1 MAAGSAAA
9 AWAGYAAYAAM
20 AVGTVYSVYSSQ
32 QSGKQA
38 QLNADAQADQA
49 QADAETEK
57 SAAVV
62 QAERIRKLARIQA
75 GEANAALAGSGVEVG
90 AGTALNI
97 NEEIYQNA
105 EEDAVLTI
113 MTGKNKGQR
122 LDGDA
127 SNYRLAGSQAKSAAN
142 SQSVGTVLSTASTIG
157 SGWKSSAKASKPGGA
172 A

>member
-1 MAAGSAAA
+1 MAVGAVGA
-9 AWAGYAAYAAM
+9 AGYAAYAAM
-20 AVGTVYSVYSSQ
+20 AAATIYSVYSSQ
-32 QSGKQA
+32 QAGKQA
-38 QLNADAQADQA
+38 QLNANAQAEQA
-49 QADAETEK
+49 QADADTEK

-62 QAERIRKLARIQA
+62 QAERIRRLARIQA

-90 AGTALNI
+90 EGTALNI

-113 MTGKNKGQR
+113 MSGKNKAQR

-127 SNYRLAGSQAKSAAN
+127 SNYRLAGNQAKSAAN
-142 SQSVGTVLSTASTIG
+142 SQSVSTVLSSASSMS
-157 SGWKSSAKASKPGGA
+157 SGWKSSAKPSRPGGA

>member
-127 SNYRLAGSQAKSAAN
+127 SNYRLTSKQIGSNNKAQTAASTLQAGSQ
-142 SQSVGTVLSTASTIG
+142 LY
-157 SGWKSSAKASKPGGA
+157 SGWKAMAKASEPGGA
-172 A
+172 G